1 MNQQPPEHGDEDALA
16 EIIRRIVR
24 VAAPERI
31 VLFGS
36 AARGEAGPDSDLDLL
51 VIKPGH
57 YHRGRVTDAIY
68 RSLIGVG
75 RRWTWWWSRRR
86 TSSGTGMPGGW

>member
-1 MNQQPPEHGDEDALA
+1 MHQQPPEHGGDDALA

-36 AARGEAGPDSDLDLL
+36 AARGEAGPKSDLDLL
-51 VIKPGH
+51 VIKPGQ
-57 YHRGRVTDAIY
+57 YHRGRLSDAIY

-75 RRWTWWWSRRR
+75 RAVDVVVVTPEDVDRYRDAR
-86 TSSGTGMPGGW
+86 GW